1 MCEEDTSLFEWCTHE
16 GHAEFYRPSEDY
28 YDLYESI
35 STDES
40 IVIPEARGGSFEFKV
55 EHTYDIYETYYPN
68 DHTLNGDVVFF
79 VGDKES
85 TFKRKSDE
93 DTHYYENGYYY
104 EYKICRCLMT
114 R

>member
-1 MCEEDTSLFEWCTHE
+1 MQIGSNVVCTHE

-40 IVIPEARGGSFEFKV
+40 IVIPEVKGGSFEFKI
-55 EHTYDIYETYYPN
+55 EHIYDIYETYYPN

-79 VGDKES
+79 VGNKQS
-85 TFKRKSDE
+85 AFKRKSNE
-93 DTHYYENGYYY
+93 DTHYY
-104 EYKICRCLMT
+104 
-114 R
+114 